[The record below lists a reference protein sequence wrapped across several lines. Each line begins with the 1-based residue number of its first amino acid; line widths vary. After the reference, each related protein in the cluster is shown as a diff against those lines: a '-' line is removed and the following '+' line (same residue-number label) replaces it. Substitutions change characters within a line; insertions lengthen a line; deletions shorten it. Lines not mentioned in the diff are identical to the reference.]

1 MYLFD
6 AGVPQYAVWSLLAI
20 IMGIVV
26 GLYLTKK
33 DWHSFFQNTL
43 WCLLFG
49 YVFLVLCVT
58 LLFREG
64 SCDVR
69 FSIQPFWSYRVL
81 NYRMMAQLVLNVL
94 LFVPIGVLTAAAMR
108 KTKWFVLTGFACCF
122 SLMIEV
128 LQVFSRR
135 GVFNIDD
142 IIHNTIGF
150 VLGYCLFR
158 ICFIMIR

>member
-1 MYLFD
+1 MYLFG
-6 AGVPQYAVWSLLAI
+6 AGVPQYAVWTLLTI

-26 GLYLTKK
+26 CLYLTKK
-33 DWHSFFQNTL
+33 DWYSFFQNTL
-43 WCLLFG
+43 LCLLLG
-49 YVFLVLCVT
+49 YISFVLCIT

-69 FSIQPFWSYRVL
+69 FFIQPFWSYHVL
-81 NYRMMAQLVLNVL
+81 NYKSMAQLVLNVL
-94 LFVPIGVLTAAAMR
+94 LFVPLGGLSAAVMR
-108 KTKWFVLTGFACCF
+108 RTKWFVLAGYACCF

-128 LQVFSRR
+128 VQLVSRR

-150 VLGYCLFR
+150 VFGYCLFR